1 MIDGN
6 RPKLTLGLKKKLHKP
21 EDDKPK
27 TTNKLRIGS
36 RKKAAL
42 FQPIADTNQQFQE
55 TRFKKKQEFKPE
67 SVVDKPQEPQELLL
81 SQSSTIRIPKTIG
94 KLELNIKITELPNW
108 VETIKRGWQRFCINV
123 DGQVIRIKVRPRVW
137 NKLIEANEEYS
148 EWVASIT
155 GQMGHNIH
163 NGFELLEPQVQVYEK
178 VSKNSNTPIV
188 E

>member
-1 MIDGN
+1 MNDGN

-42 FQPIADTNQQFQE
+42 FQPVADTNQAFPE
-55 TRFKKKQEFKPE
+55 TRFKKKQEFQPE
-67 SVVDKPQEPQELLL
+67 SVVDKPQEPLL
-81 SQSSTIRIPKTIG
+81 SRSSTIRIPKTIG

-137 NKLIEANEEYS
+137 HKLIEANEEYT

-155 GQMGHNIH
+155 GKMGHNIH

>member
-1 MIDGN
+1 MNDKN
-6 RPKLTLGLKKKLHKP
+6 RPKLTLGLKKKLHQSQEENKP
-21 EDDKPK
+21 RN
-27 TTNKLRIGS
+27 TNKLRIGS

-42 FQPIADTNQQFQE
+42 FQPIGDTNSQFQE
-55 TRFKKKQEFKPE
+55 TRFKKKQEFKPQ
-67 SVVDKPQEPQELLL
+67 SVVDKPQEPLL
-81 SQSSTIRIPKTIG
+81 SQASTIRIPKTIG

-137 NKLIEANEEYS
+137 NKLIEANAKYS

-178 VSKNSNTPIV
+178 VSKNSNTPTV

>member
-1 MIDGN
+1 MNDGN

-21 EDDKPK
+21 EDDKTK
-27 TTNKLRIGS
+27 TTKKLRLGS

-42 FQPIADTNQQFQE
+42 FQPIVDTKQPFQE
-55 TRFKKKQEFKPE
+55 TIFKKKQEFKPQ
-67 SVVDKPQEPQELLL
+67 SVVDKQQAPLL
-81 SQSSTIRIPKTIG
+81 SRPSTIRIPKTVG
-94 KLELNIKITELPNW
+94 KLEINIKITELPNW

-123 DGQVIRIKVRPRVW
+123 DGQIIRIKVRPRVW
-137 NKLIEANEEYS
+137 NKLIEANEEYT

-155 GQMGHNIH
+155 GKMGHNIH

-178 VSKNSNTPIV
+178 IYKKSNTPRV

>member
-1 MIDGN
+1 MNDGN

-21 EDDKPK
+21 EDDQAKK
-27 TTNKLRIGS
+27 TPKLRLGS

-42 FQPIADTNQQFQE
+42 FQPIPDKQTQFQE
-55 TRFKKKQEFKPE
+55 TTLKKKPEFQPQ
-67 SVVDKPQEPQELLL
+67 SVADKQQAPLL
-81 SQSSTIRIPKTIG
+81 SRPSVIRIPKTIG

-123 DGQVIRIKVRPRVW
+123 DGQVIRIKVRPRGW
-137 NKLIEANEEYS
+137 NKLMEANEEYS

-155 GQMGHNIH
+155 GKMGHNIH

-178 VSKNSNTPIV
+178 VSKNLNTPIV

>member
-1 MIDGN
+1 MNDGN

-42 FQPIADTNQQFQE
+42 FQPVADTNSQFQE
-55 TRFKKKQEFKPE
+55 TRFKKKQEFKPD
-67 SVVDKPQEPQELLL
+67 SVVDKQQAPLL
-81 SQSSTIRIPKTIG
+81 SRASTIRIPKTIG
-94 KLELNIKITELPNW
+94 KLEINIKITELPNW

-123 DGQVIRIKVRPRVW
+123 DGQVVRIKVRPRVW
-137 NKLIEANEEYS
+137 NKLTDANEQYS

-178 VSKNSNTPIV
+178 VSKNSNTQTV